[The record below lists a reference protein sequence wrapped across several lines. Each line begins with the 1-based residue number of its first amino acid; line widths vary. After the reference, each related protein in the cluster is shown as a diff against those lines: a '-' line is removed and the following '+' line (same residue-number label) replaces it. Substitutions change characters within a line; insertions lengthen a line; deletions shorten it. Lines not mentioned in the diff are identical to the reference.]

1 MFNALSTQ
9 TEALPLAFRAEV
21 ELKKN
26 QNDGVTMGAE
36 VGVFVSPTASQE
48 GDFDSNTQEYTNNQT
63 LSHCSLD

>member
-36 VGVFVSPTASQE
+36 VGVFVSPTAS
-48 GDFDSNTQEYTNNQT
+48 
-63 LSHCSLD
+63 